1 MRFFAGSDI
10 VFGSGS
16 IQQLPELL
24 KPWNGQVESHEIG
37 LPVTESG
44 LVLPCG
50 ASGRWARLTHL
61 SLVELQAAEQAFA
74 RFC

>member
-24 KPWNGQVESHEIG
+24 KPWNGQKAMIVSDPG
-37 LPVTESG
+37 VTATG
-44 LVLPCG
+44 I
-50 ASGRWARLTHL
+50 AGR
-61 SLVELQAAEQAFA
+61 VQ
-74 RFC
+74 

>member
-24 KPWNGQVESHEIG
+24 KPWNGQKAMIVSDPG
-37 LPVTESG
+37 DGNCRTGTENF
-44 LVLPCG
+44 
-50 ASGRWARLTHL
+50 GRGRTADTA
-61 SLVELQAAEQAFA
+61 VF
-74 RFC
+74 